1 MTKVYVL
8 REDIYESEVLIQ
20 TNEIIGI
27 YSSLKKA
34 QNAMKADIEKNSTIE
49 SLFTEISEKT
59 ISVYEGSLKGMA
71 GGKTLELRYSIL
83 PFGI

>member
-34 QNAMKADIEKNSTIE
+34 QNAMKAEIEKNSTIE
-49 SLFTEISEKT
+49 SLFTEISEKV
-59 ISVYEGSLKGMA
+59 ISVYEGRLKGMA
-71 GGKTLELRYSIL
+71 GGKILELKYSIL